1 MELIMNYIKI
11 SVLFTVFLFSA
22 AIFANGVMYQSS
34 QSQQVQQV
42 PQLGCAA
49 CSNNL
54 GLKAYAPQVSVTLY
68 TGSLKDNIRLIA
80 RQNGWPVIWGHG
92 CNIDYRWFGHVKVV
106 GASFQDVLRKI
117 LVGYPLQAVFYK
129 GNHVIVIKPRTLK

>member
-1 MELIMNYIKI
+1 MVTIFSL
-11 SVLFTVFLFSA
+11 SA
-22 AIFANGVMYQSS
+22 ASFANGIKYAYPSPYQSQP
-34 QSQQVQQV
+34 QS
-42 PQLGCAA
+42 PQLGCAV

-54 GLKAYAPQVSVTLY
+54 GYNAYARQVSVTLY
-68 TGSLKDNIRLIA
+68 TGSLKDNIRSIA

-92 CNIDYRWFGHVKVV
+92 CNIDYRWFGNIKVV

-129 GNHVIVIKPRTLK
+129 GNHVIVIEPRTLK